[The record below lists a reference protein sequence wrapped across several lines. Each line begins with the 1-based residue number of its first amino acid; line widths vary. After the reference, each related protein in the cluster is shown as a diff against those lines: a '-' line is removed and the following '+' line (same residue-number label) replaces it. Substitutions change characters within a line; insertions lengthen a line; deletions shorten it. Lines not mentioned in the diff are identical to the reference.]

1 MPIANIATIF
11 EHLSFWNISIK
22 TGWREY
28 FLLHMNNYKFTQY
41 NAVSFRDILDQVLE
55 KLDLTYTVREPFF
68 TRDLKFQEKLVFYRA
83 NQLNTPL
90 FYIYS
95 SICGY

>member
-1 MPIANIATIF
+1 
-11 EHLSFWNISIK
+11 
-22 TGWREY
+22 
-28 FLLHMNNYKFTQY
+28 MNNYKFTQY

-55 KLDLTYTVREPFF
+55 KLDLTYMVREPFF
-68 TRDLKFQEKLVFYRA
+68 TRDLKFQEKLAFYRA

-90 FYIYS
+90 FDIYS

>member
-1 MPIANIATIF
+1 MSIANIAII
-11 EHLSFWNISIK
+11 FWNISIK

-28 FLLHMNNYKFTQY
+28 FFLLHMNNYKFTQY

-90 FYIYS
+90 FDIYS